1 MAELF
6 YKDKSKVFE
15 CKLSIEGA
23 SLDDSSARLRLNF
36 DNINYLFEGTIDRN
50 GQCKIKVPP
59 LRHAPEDAG
68 LITLEVIADET
79 YFEPWSS
86 DFNIKRN
93 KNVTVE
99 ITSTPEVT
107 TKPTIKVE
115 TKHIKK
121 KPAVDNSLKETIS
134 LIDKKMVLEII
145 KNYTKMS
152 KKNKFVMDKIAEN
165 HHPSGKSKKEARTI
179 FNDPTSTTAKL
190 YMYYVDSVRK

>member
-6 YKDKSKVFE
+6 YKDKSKIFE

-23 SLDDSSARLRLNF
+23 SLNESSARLRLNF
-36 DNINYLFEGTIDRN
+36 NDINYLFEGTIDPD

-59 LRHAPEDAG
+59 LRHAPEDSG

-86 DFNIKRN
+86 DFDIKRN

-99 ITSTPEVT
+99 ITPTPEVK

-115 TKHIKK
+115 RKHIKK
-121 KPAVDNSLKETIS
+121 RRPVDNSLKENIS
-134 LIDKKMVLEII
+134 LKQ
-145 KNYTKMS
+145 
-152 KKNKFVMDKIAEN
+152 KI
-165 HHPSGKSKKEARTI
+165 
-179 FNDPTSTTAKL
+179 
-190 YMYYVDSVRK
+190 